1 MITAIVLISA
11 ATDAIAETAQAIA
24 DVEGV
29 AEVYSC
35 AGDIDLVAVLR
46 VPHHEDLARLIPGRI
61 SKIPGV
67 LDTATHIAYRSFS
80 RKDTEAAF
88 NLGDD

>member
-11 ATDAIAETAQAIA
+11 ATDAIPETAQAIA

-35 AGDIDLVAVLR
+35 AGDIDLIAVLR
-46 VPHHEDLARLIPGRI
+46 VEDHQDLARLIPGRI
-61 SKIPGV
+61 AKINGV

-80 RKDTEAAF
+80 RRDTDTAF
-88 NLGDD
+88 DIGED